1 MTIERGQIWMM
12 EAGARMPE
20 GRAVLVI
27 QAQALLDAEHPTAL
41 VVPLSTN
48 TVADAAPL
56 RVRIPAIGK
65 LKRETDAMIDQL
77 RPVDVRSLIKGPLAK
92 VSPALL
98 DSVGEAVRDVLD
110 VSA

>member
-1 MTIERGQIWMM
+1 MTLERGQIWMM
-12 EAGARMPE
+12 DAGPRMPE

-41 VVPLSTN
+41 VVPLSTH
-48 TVADAAPL
+48 TVSDAAPL

-77 RPVDVRSLIKGPLAK
+77 RPVDVRTLVKGPLAK
-92 VSPALL
+92 VPAALL
-98 DSVGEAVRDVLD
+98 ESVGEAVRDVLD

>member
-1 MTIERGQIWMM
+1 MAIERGQIWMM
-12 EAGARMPE
+12 DGGARLPE

-27 QAQALLDAEHPTAL
+27 QAQALLDAEHPTTL

-77 RPVDVRSLIKGPLAK
+77 RPVDVRLLIKGPLAK
-92 VSPALL
+92 VSAALL

-110 VSA
+110 VAS

>member
-1 MTIERGQIWMM
+1 MALERGQIWMM
-12 EAGARMPE
+12 DGGAHMPE

-48 TVADAAPL
+48 TVSDAAPL

-77 RPVDVRSLIKGPLAK
+77 RPVDTRSLIKGPVAK

-98 DSVGEAVRDVLD
+98 ESVGEAVRDVLD